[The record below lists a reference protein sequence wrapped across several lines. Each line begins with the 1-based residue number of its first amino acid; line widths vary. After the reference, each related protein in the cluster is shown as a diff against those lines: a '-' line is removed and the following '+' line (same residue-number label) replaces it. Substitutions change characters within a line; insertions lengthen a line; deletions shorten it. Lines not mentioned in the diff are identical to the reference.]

1 MIQTPCWHSPQRDNR
16 QPVPAVTQTVAR
28 SYTTSWD
35 TIRTCWNWVFQ
46 NAEVV
51 IHVHVGNNITA
62 GQPPGM
68 DANSADRLRVEAII
82 TIVRVHGIAV
92 VGRTGSGARS
102 KRTGEKSQSRDAT
115 AGERRFWTKETLADQ
130 HIETEGAV

>member
-1 MIQTPCWHSPQRDNR
+1 
-16 QPVPAVTQTVAR
+16 VPAVTQTVAR

-35 TIRTCWNWVFQ
+35 TIDPPI
-46 NAEVV
+46 EVEHQLLLV
-51 IHVHVGNNITA
+51 VLGLHVGNNITA